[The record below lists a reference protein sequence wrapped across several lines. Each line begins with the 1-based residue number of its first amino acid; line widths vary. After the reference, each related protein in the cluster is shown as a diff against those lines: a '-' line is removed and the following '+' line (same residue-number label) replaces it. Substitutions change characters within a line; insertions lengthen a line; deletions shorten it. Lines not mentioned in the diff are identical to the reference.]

1 MTLLTTLL
9 QNDIV
14 KVMVLDNKSFLDYIK
29 EPSLIIALVAIIVSL
44 VGFIYSV
51 RYNRKSL
58 KQTEDYN
65 NRLLKQTEEHNKK
78 SVEPILGI
86 PYEISITDKFIKIEI
101 ENCGLGTALINKFSL
116 VYENEKFDNFE
127 KLLSIIFNLREYDAR
142 FYKFSTIPY
151 FVPLSTKNKL
161 LILDFKYDDISQLTK
176 IRSILIKT
184 KYDIE
189 YESLYGEKKTYTNG
203 VI

>member
-65 NRLLKQTEEHNKK
+65 NRF
-78 SVEPILGI
+78 
-86 PYEISITDKFIKIEI
+86 ISGYYKIKYV
-101 ENCGLGTALINKFSL
+101 L
-116 VYENEKFDNFE
+116 
-127 KLLSIIFNLREYDAR
+127 
-142 FYKFSTIPY
+142 
-151 FVPLSTKNKL
+151 
-161 LILDFKYDDISQLTK
+161 
-176 IRSILIKT
+176 
-184 KYDIE
+184 
-189 YESLYGEKKTYTNG
+189 
-203 VI
+203 